1 MDLIIEQPSW
11 FLLLCF
17 ALGGLYSF
25 LLYQK
30 SIKQKV
36 EGSNVLQWITAITR
50 FVAVSFLAIL
60 VLNPLLKYVEQ
71 LLEKPVVF
79 IAVDRSQSMML
90 GGDSV
95 YVANNL
101 NTDLDQLR
109 DGLSNKFDI
118 IELGIQ
124 DESTADYNNPT
135 TDLSS
140 SFKEISR
147 LYDSRM
153 IAGMVMISD
162 GIYNAGS
169 NPSFAA
175 STSKFSCLY
184 HTSWRH
190 NIVSRR
196 VHLYCKSECCDVFRK
211 SVSS

>member
-109 DGLSNKFDI
+109 DGLSNN
-118 IELGIQ
+118 L
-124 DESTADYNNPT
+124 
-135 TDLSS
+135 
-140 SFKEISR
+140 
-147 LYDSRM
+147 
-153 IAGMVMISD
+153 
-162 GIYNAGS
+162 
-169 NPSFAA
+169 
-175 STSKFSCLY
+175 TS
-184 HTSWRH
+184 
-190 NIVSRR
+190 
-196 VHLYCKSECCDVFRK
+196 
-211 SVSS
+211 